1 MSLEAELRDIIL
13 ADAGVTAIA
22 GERMYR
28 YPAPDDA
35 AYPCLVYR
43 HVATDSERTLGG
55 VVLNEQHSY
64 SLWSVAASYGGA
76 LALANAVLA
85 VEPVGG
91 ETIDT
96 LRLQRGVDDYDY
108 TTNLF
113 VIQMDVE
120 IFVK

>member
-1 MSLEAELRDIIL
+1 MSLEAELRSIIL
-13 ADAGVTAIA
+13 DDAAVAAIV
-22 GERMYR
+22 GQRMYR

-55 VVLNEQHSY
+55 LVLNEQHTY
-64 SLWSVAASYGGA
+64 SLWSVAASYGAA
-76 LALANAVLA
+76 LGLANTVLA
-85 VEPVGG
+85 VEPTGG
-91 ETIDT
+91 ATIDT

-108 TTNLF
+108 TTDLF
-113 VIQMDVE
+113 VIQLDVD